1 MLSLNKLS
9 PRFGMRQRMT
19 NYDTNIPSVLVN
31 KIRWWLTLINS
42 HNYLVAINIDRS
54 RIKVTETPIYLVPR
68 GPTTNSFTLG
78 CQNNMQGSGAIV
90 EPRLD
95 MKFPTKQTIFA
106 QPWRRKDKTCRT
118 TKGQSKKEFLRF
130 RWKNNGML
138 LTDGRQN
145 APSPQKNMIIENS
158 LDEQT
163 TLFSTFFHL
172 TKMQNAMSFIL
183 C

>member
-1 MLSLNKLS
+1 M
-9 PRFGMRQRMT
+9 
-19 NYDTNIPSVLVN
+19 
-31 KIRWWLTLINS
+31 
-42 HNYLVAINIDRS
+42 
-54 RIKVTETPIYLVPR
+54 TETPIYLVPR

-138 LTDGRQN
+138 LCFHEKLMEDKMPPPLQK
-145 APSPQKNMIIENS
+145 KNMIIENS

-163 TLFSTFFHL
+163 TLFSTLFHL
-172 TKMQNAMSFIL
+172 TKMQWVLYFVRKTAQTPDNI
-183 C
+183 

>member
-1 MLSLNKLS
+1 M
-9 PRFGMRQRMT
+9 
-19 NYDTNIPSVLVN
+19 
-31 KIRWWLTLINS
+31 
-42 HNYLVAINIDRS
+42 
-54 RIKVTETPIYLVPR
+54 TETPIYLVPR

-106 QPWRRKDKTCRT
+106 QPWRRKDKTCKLQKGKVKKSFWDLDERIT
-118 TKGQSKKEFLRF
+118 VCYCASMRNWWKTKCPPPLPK
-130 RWKNNGML
+130 
-138 LTDGRQN
+138 
-145 APSPQKNMIIENS
+145 KNMIIENS

>member
-1 MLSLNKLS
+1 MLSLYKLS

-19 NYDTNIPSVLVN
+19 NYDTNIPSLLVN

-90 EPRLD
+90 EPCLD

-138 LTDGRQN
+138 L
-145 APSPQKNMIIENS
+145 
-158 LDEQT
+158 
-163 TLFSTFFHL
+163 FFHEKL
-172 TKMQNAMSFIL
+172 MEDKMPPPPKKKYDNRK
-183 C
+183 